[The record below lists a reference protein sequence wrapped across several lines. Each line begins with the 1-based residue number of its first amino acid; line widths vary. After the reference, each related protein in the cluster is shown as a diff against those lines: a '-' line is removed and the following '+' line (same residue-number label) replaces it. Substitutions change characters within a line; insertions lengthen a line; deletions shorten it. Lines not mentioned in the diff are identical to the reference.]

1 MTDNW
6 DLLIFI
12 KVYIYHDNQINT
24 TITAIRIYIN

>member
-1 MTDNW
+1 
-6 DLLIFI
+6 LLIFI